1 MPERHMTGTSPRIID
16 AWGNLALDGTIDRAP
31 DVARLFRQSGTSHI
45 LDQGL
50 SAAATVEAM
59 DQAGIERM
67 LVTAWHR
74 PGSWRYSDRRV
85 RELVSSYPERFVGIA
100 SVDVQRPREAVDS
113 LRRAVEVE
121 GFKGLRIVPWLW
133 NRPPDDSF
141 YYALYAACI
150 ELDVP
155 VGTQVGHTGPLCPS
169 EPGRPIPYL
178 ERVALEFPELRIV
191 GGHLGYPW
199 TDEMIALA
207 TKLPNVFIDTSAH
220 LPRYYPPQLL
230 RFLAGDGRG
239 KVLFA
244 TNFPMLPLNKCAA
257 QVEALGLDSS
267 VANNFLGDNCRRVY
281 KLD

>member
-1 MPERHMTGTSPRIID
+1 MTESSLPIID
-16 AWGNLALDGTIDRAP
+16 AWGNLALPGTIDGAP
-31 DVARLFRQSGTSHI
+31 DVARLFRQSGTAHV
-45 LDQGL
+45 LDRGL
-50 SAAATVEAM
+50 TPAETIAEM
-59 DQAGIERM
+59 DRAGIGRM

-74 PGSWRYSDRRV
+74 PGSHEYSDRRV
-85 RELVSSYPERFVGIA
+85 RELVRSYPERFVGIA
-100 SVDVQRPREAVDS
+100 SVDVEHPRAAVDS
-113 LRRAVEVE
+113 LRRAVEVD

-133 NRPPDDSF
+133 NRPPDDPL
-141 YYALYAACI
+141 YYPLYAACI

-155 VGTQVGHTGPLCPS
+155 VGTQVGHTGPLSPS

-199 TDEMIALA
+199 TDEMIVLA
-207 TKLPNVFIDTSAH
+207 ARHANVFIDTSAH

-230 RFLAGDGRG
+230 RFLSSEGRN

-244 TNFPMLPLNKCAA
+244 SNFPMLSLEKCVA
-257 QVEALGLDSS
+257 QCEALGLERS
-267 VANNFLGDNCRRVY
+267 VAAGFLSANCRRVY